1 MAGKKGGKGQSGGGL
16 PLWATAAGGVG
27 LVGAIVAWLLNAP
40 EGGPAAGLEA
50 EGGVVALSVSD
61 DLSTLNGDVF
71 SSTNGEP
78 WLVWCSDSAAAT
90 RPEDGSAPAELLEAL
105 AGKLEGVA
113 QLAKVDCSESLP
125 SGKT

>member
-16 PLWATAAGGVG
+16 PLWAIAAAGVG
-27 LVGAIVAWLLNAP
+27 LVGAIVAWVLSAP
-40 EGGPAAGLEA
+40 EAGPAAGSRA

-71 SSTNGEP
+71 SSANGEP

-90 RPEDGSAPAELLEAL
+90 EDGSAPAELLEAL

-113 QLAKVDCSESLP
+113 QLAKLDCSESLP

>member
-1 MAGKKGGKGQSGGGL
+1 MAGKKGGGGGL
-16 PLWATAAGGVG
+16 PLWAIAAGGVG
-27 LVGAIVAWLLNAP
+27 LVGLIVGWVLNAP
-40 EGGPAAGLEA
+40 EAGPAAGSEA

-71 SSTNGEP
+71 SSTNGDP
-78 WLVWCSDSAAAT
+78 WLVWCSDSAAAAT
-90 RPEDGSAPAELLEAL
+90 DGSAPAELLEAL

-113 QLAKVDCSESLP
+113 QLAKLDCSEALP

>member
-16 PLWATAAGGVG
+16 PLWAIAGAGVG
-27 LVGAIVAWLLNAP
+27 VAVAIVSWVLNAP
-40 EGGPAAGLEA
+40 EAGPAAGSEA
-50 EGGVVALSVSD
+50 EGGVVALSVSE

-71 SSTNGEP
+71 SSTNGDP
-78 WLVWCSDSAAAT
+78 WLVWCSDSAST
-90 RPEDGSAPAELLEAL
+90 EDGSAPGELLEAL

-113 QLAKVDCSESLP
+113 QLAKLDCSEALP

>member
-16 PLWATAAGGVG
+16 PLWATAAAGVG
-27 LVGAIVAWLLNAP
+27 LVGAIVAWVLSAP
-40 EGGPAAGLEA
+40 EAGPAAGSEA

-90 RPEDGSAPAELLEAL
+90 EDGSAPAELLEAL

-113 QLAKVDCSESLP
+113 QLAKLDCSEALP

>member
-16 PLWATAAGGVG
+16 PLWATAAAGVG
-27 LVGAIVAWLLNAP
+27 LVGAIVAWVLSAP
-40 EGGPAAGLEA
+40 EAGPAAGSRA

-90 RPEDGSAPAELLEAL
+90 EDGSAPAELLEAL

-113 QLAKVDCSESLP
+113 QLAKLDCSESLP

>member
-16 PLWATAAGGVG
+16 PLWAIAAAGVG

-40 EGGPAAGLEA
+40 EAGPAAGLEA
-50 EGGVVALSVSD
+50 EGGGVALSGSD

-90 RPEDGSAPAELLEAL
+90 EDGSAPAELLEAL

-113 QLAKVDCSESLP
+113 QLAKLDCSESLP